1 MLYNYRRGTP
11 EHLINKN
18 TMHPFANFAY
28 AKLNIDFDHKLFAEE
43 YDRYILPSANSIAT
57 RRQTLDGTRN
67 LNQSWGMVDP
77 IAYDNLNV
85 EIEIGT
91 SGQYTTEVR
100 GISGFAMN
108 QLLELVTVDSD
119 SKFVK
124 NNAGNGGSCMRN
136 HHLNRLY
143 KVKPEFKHL
152 KIVEFILKQL
162 PFKRIVN
169 IHCVSLEPGSFS
181 NIHRDARYS
190 PDAGLPFASNA
201 GAKNGLFQQGHV
213 IIALNISDGGV
224 PLWWALDGVDN
235 NKVSTVNDSVYL
247 HSDYFLHGVPIC
259 TSRRRQ
265 VRITGVPSSKL
276 NNLIDHST
284 KVVLPKDYKFDEEKD
299 WYPD

>member
-1 MLYNYRRGTP
+1 
-11 EHLINKN
+11 
-18 TMHPFANFAY
+18 MHPFSNLAY

-43 YDRYILPSANSIAT
+43 YDRYILPSAKSIAT

-108 QLLELVTVDSD
+108 QLLEMVTVDSD
-119 SKFVK
+119 SDYVK
-124 NNAGNGGSCMRN
+124 SQAGNGGSCMRN

-143 KVKPEFKHL
+143 KVKAEFRHL

-169 IHCVSLEPGSFS
+169 IHCVSLEPGGFS

-190 PDAGLPFASNA
+190 SDAGLPFASNA

-224 PLWWALDGVDN
+224 PLWCALDGKDRENVF
-235 NKVSTVNDSVYL
+235 KVNDAVYL

-259 TSRRRQ
+259 SSRRRQ
-265 VRITGVPSSKL
+265 IRITGIPSSKL
-276 NNLIDHST
+276 NDLIDQST
-284 KVVLPKDYKFDEEKD
+284 KVVLPDNYTFDEEKD
-299 WYPD
+299 WYPS